1 MLSLSDLFVV
11 SAVHEGERD
20 CATGDLQ
27 AASRAWPREWFSGHR
42 RDQSRAR
49 LRTDLPR
56 CRTHRVRWNGLAL
69 LQSLSLSDAVSP
81 PAKCATGKSRCQR
94 TPVRSE
100 NILALQ
106 IARSQNKLRSKG
118 VDATAL
124 FKRYLAIFVLDER
137 NALESRT
144 CTRHTDRAS
153 TDLPCAG
160 RQPEF
165 SAVAARSVA
174 GLCRVRCAARKLC
187 SDGRRGQRCT
197 RPQDLLHCANKM
209 RDHRRIQG
217 RYA

>member
-1 MLSLSDLFVV
+1 M
-11 SAVHEGERD
+11 ERIG
-20 CATGDLQ
+20 TVTK
-27 AASRAWPREWFSGHR
+27 PE
-42 RDQSRAR
+42 
-49 LRTDLPR
+49 PVR
-56 CRTHRVRWNGLAL
+56 C
-69 LQSLSLSDAVSP
+69 VSP

-94 TPVRSE
+94 TPVRRE

-217 RYA
+217 RYARLLQVGIRAACGMPENAMTKVHV